1 VALLRPAGRGATR
14 YAYDLDGRALR
25 KVAEAE
31 AESDG
36 ASVGWEEVTLYAT
49 GRVVEVQH
57 EDGTS
62 ERLTYYPDHLLATR
76 TTREGVLV
84 SYQYDAANRL
94 LSATPSAASDAD
106 GERIWGAESGVPGA
120 CEGLVFGAES
130 VGATQRYD
138 AFGRVRE
145 SAGDGAGGPRALTEY
160 GADAAG
166 RERAGLPSRVSRG
179 SAFSTSYAYD
189 EAFNVEAVRTSQGT
203 AERRRFDEWDRPVR
217 LESGIAEGG
226 SYATVGAGPCEG
238 LAAGEA
244 GAEGAAAEL
253 AYDATGHV
261 VRERRL
267 QQHLTGSGA
276 TACRW
281 VETRYRYNAREQV
294 VAVEQTHLA
303 SPTEPG
309 VVVEA
314 AQEVVAYEYDEH
326 GRALRDVARN
336 AVSADLVTTYRYD
349 AAGRVV
355 GVTVGQAG
363 ELVTG
368 YDAKSRPVL
377 RTDGDAGVWRGRWDA
392 WDRLYREEPPTGA
405 VVVRRFDEAH
415 RPVRETVF
423 DGAPELGGAR
433 LADRAMAVTSFGEV
447 ARLVEVLDV
456 DPSTGVEELRVT
468 ERAFD
473 EAGRVVRVLSGP
485 PTAEGAL
492 DPARARRE
500 LERVYEADAGRVLVE
515 RFGGGAS
522 EGPLWERVLS
532 YAPENRTPWPDAQ
545 TLRES
550 VPGEAELRE
559 TWTTRWQRD
568 AFGRPVAERRDD
580 GRVLYTTYDRS
591 GGAIATRTGAGTT
604 RGSSQDG
611 RGLPVALLRPS
622 GRGATRAAYDLDG
635 RLLRKVASS
644 EPESSGASAGWE
656 EVTVYDATGRVVEVQ
671 HEDGTSE
678 RLTYYPDHL
687 VATRTTREGV
697 LVSYQYDAANR
708 LLSATPSAASG
719 ADGEPVTLPSSL
731 APLDA
736 GDAYAWDALSRRT
749 ASRRGR
755 EGVSGY
761 DASLE
766 VAWPSFDL
774 ASRPREERVGAR
786 GALAWSWDTWNRP
799 VSLELPSVARVGA
812 FGAADPLR
820 GWTRQYDTLDRLVD
834 LAGVGAAAAGTPGAT
849 LAWGGRDRLYAMTT
863 KSALGTGAR
872 LGYIAG
878 AGAQPPGVGGG
889 DGDGASR
896 WRLGTLVWGGAAE
909 GGAGAGS
916 GADSGATAPPAA
928 PWGSFGY
935 AWRGSE
941 SSEGD
946 ALKVGRAVLGASDAF
961 AGLGWT
967 IGYDGAD
974 RVAEAVP
981 GAGSLA
987 GGGAEGGGGSGAG
1000 GAGSG
1005 SSPEG
1010 MGADAYSYEY
1020 GIGDELTRR
1029 IDQRTG
1035 ELESVVSGA
1044 DGRLLALDGETFG
1057 YDPAGRRTEDA
1068 RFRYQWS
1075 WRGELVRL
1083 DVKEGAEEAWGSPY
1097 EGHMVRYIY
1106 DALGRLTSR
1115 THWGPLPEGE
1125 SDDTLRP
1132 FVERRDYVWD
1142 QQSRVAEIGY
1152 GDPEGAQVRWRKLYV
1167 PGPGGLDDA
1176 VQVVVQ
1182 NVDGSEALYSILRD
1196 EIGSVIALVAE
1207 DETREGAGGTVDP
1220 TRPAIPVR
1228 YRYSPFGA
1236 ALAETSPRVERL
1248 LFDNELVEVGGFRQ
1262 ADVPE
1267 RDDAVAAAGALRVW
1281 LSAALD
1287 ASTLGAGVV
1296 LESRTAGGAWTGVP
1310 AATPGGTE
1318 GLVLALDPE
1327 TGTELRVL
1335 LVEGWRRGVAYR
1347 VRLRAELR
1355 DVLGRAPPA
1364 SGPGG
1369 SASAAAPLQWTV
1381 PEGAGQAVAYEQR
1394 FASGERFESWAASGD
1409 TIGGRFPG
1417 GQNGLFHGLWTDPVS
1432 GISYARARW
1441 YDARTGSFLSEDPLR
1456 DVDSPNLY
1464 QYGFNSPFNFS
1475 DPRGLQAS
1483 DPELRLIYSLIQSA
1497 ADDAAEAEGV
1507 TNWLDE
1513 LKAGSAT
1520 GTRIHARMTKMLS
1533 PGGKYHH
1540 PRILTEVAVSE
1551 RGTIVD
1557 FYRNSRPAGS
1567 LVKDVVILREG
1578 TTKTDIARF
1587 GTKAKDVTLAVVDLK
1602 VGRHGADP
1610 KQGETLRRFGVTN
1623 IKLKLRSNFEAKQA
1637 ASRIRWANK
1646 IRGVPLLAG
1655 LAIGLTAAEAKAAI
1669 DEGDLDHALN
1679 VMTGL
1684 DLIEDAANLTG
1695 EALEKELR
1703 EYFDGLG
1710 ATPEK
1715 RCNAMEESGA
1725 PCRSD

>member
-1 VALLRPAGRGATR
+1 V
-14 YAYDLDGRALR
+14 
-25 KVAEAE
+25 
-31 AESDG
+31 
-36 ASVGWEEVTLYAT
+36 
-49 GRVVEVQH
+49 
-57 EDGTS
+57 
-62 ERLTYYPDHLLATR
+62 
-76 TTREGVLV
+76 
-84 SYQYDAANRL
+84 
-94 LSATPSAASDAD
+94 
-106 GERIWGAESGVPGA
+106 
-120 CEGLVFGAES
+120 
-130 VGATQRYD
+130 
-138 AFGRVRE
+138 
-145 SAGDGAGGPRALTEY
+145 
-160 GADAAG
+160 
-166 RERAGLPSRVSRG
+166 
-179 SAFSTSYAYD
+179 
-189 EAFNVEAVRTSQGT
+189 
-203 AERRRFDEWDRPVR
+203 
-217 LESGIAEGG
+217 
-226 SYATVGAGPCEG
+226 
-238 LAAGEA
+238 
-244 GAEGAAAEL
+244 
-253 AYDATGHV
+253 
-261 VRERRL
+261 
-267 QQHLTGSGA
+267 
-276 TACRW
+276 
-281 VETRYRYNAREQV
+281 
-294 VAVEQTHLA
+294 
-303 SPTEPG
+303 
-309 VVVEA
+309 
-314 AQEVVAYEYDEH
+314 
-326 GRALRDVARN
+326 
-336 AVSADLVTTYRYD
+336 
-349 AAGRVV
+349 
-355 GVTVGQAG
+355 
-363 ELVTG
+363 
-368 YDAKSRPVL
+368 
-377 RTDGDAGVWRGRWDA
+377 
-392 WDRLYREEPPTGA
+392 
-405 VVVRRFDEAH
+405 
-415 RPVRETVF
+415 
-423 DGAPELGGAR
+423 
-433 LADRAMAVTSFGEV
+433 
-447 ARLVEVLDV
+447 
-456 DPSTGVEELRVT
+456 
-468 ERAFD
+468 
-473 EAGRVVRVLSGP
+473 
-485 PTAEGAL
+485 
-492 DPARARRE
+492 
-500 LERVYEADAGRVLVE
+500 
-515 RFGGGAS
+515 
-522 EGPLWERVLS
+522 
-532 YAPENRTPWPDAQ
+532 
-545 TLRES
+545 
-550 VPGEAELRE
+550 
-559 TWTTRWQRD
+559 
-568 AFGRPVAERRDD
+568 
-580 GRVLYTTYDRS
+580 
-591 GGAIATRTGAGTT
+591 
-604 RGSSQDG
+604 QDG
-611 RGLPVALLRPS
+611 RGLPVAVLRPS

-656 EVTVYDATGRVVEVQ
+656 EITVYDATGRVVEVQ

-678 RLTYYPDHL
+678 RLTYFPDNL

-708 LLSATPSAASG
+708 LLSATPSAAVG

-849 LAWGGRDRLYAMTT
+849 WAWGGRDRLYAMTT

-967 IGYDGAD
+967 IGYDGAE
-974 RVAEAVP
+974 RVAAAVP

-1000 GAGSG
+1000 GAGFG

-1057 YDPAGRRTEDA
+1057 YDPVGRRTEDA
-1068 RFRYQWS
+1068 RFQYQWS

-1097 EGHMVRYIY
+1097 EGHMVRYAY

-1115 THWGPLPEGE
+1115 THWGPLPTGE
-1125 SDDTLRP
+1125 TDDTLRP
-1132 FVERRDYVWD
+1132 FIERRDYVWD
-1142 QQSRVAEIGY
+1142 QQSCVAEIGY
-1152 GDPEGAQVRWRKLYV
+1152 NDPEGTQVRWRKLYV

-1182 NVDGSEALYSILRD
+1182 NIGGSEALYSILRD

-1207 DETREGAGGTVDP
+1207 DETRAGATVDP
-1220 TRPAIPVR
+1220 TRPVILVR

-1236 ALAETSPRVERL
+1236 AMAETSPRVERL

-1394 FASGERFESWAASGD
+1394 FASGERFESWTASGD
-1409 TIGGRFPG
+1409 TVGGRFPG

-1432 GISYARARW
+1432 GVAYARARW
-1441 YDARTGSFLSEDPLR
+1441 YDARTGAFLSEDPLR

-1464 QYGFNSPFNFS
+1464 QYATWDAFNKTDPLGLCTGEDWDWRCALTALTSFATETAKDAGSAALNAVVGSADLMTAGSVSDARARAQTFFGAEGTFS
-1475 DPRGLQAS
+1475 KRVDAANRAGLQARA
-1483 DPELRLIYSLIQSA
+1483 DALTLGFFSA
-1497 ADDAAEAEGV
+1497 EDKGEHAMGLSGLGGV
-1507 TNWLDE
+1507 
-1513 LKAGSAT
+1513 
-1520 GTRIHARMTKMLS
+1520 
-1533 PGGKYHH
+1533 
-1540 PRILTEVAVSE
+1540 
-1551 RGTIVD
+1551 
-1557 FYRNSRPAGS
+1557 
-1567 LVKDVVILREG
+1567 REG
-1578 TTKTDIARF
+1578 GRRMGDAIADGNR
-1587 GTKAKDVTLAVVDLK
+1587 
-1602 VGRHGADP
+1602 
-1610 KQGETLRRFGVTN
+1610 
-1623 IKLKLRSNFEAKQA
+1623 
-1637 ASRIRWANK
+1637 
-1646 IRGVPLLAG
+1646 
-1655 LAIGLTAAEAKAAI
+1655 
-1669 DEGDLDHALN
+1669 DEFWLGFS
-1679 VMTGL
+1679 
-1684 DLIEDAANLTG
+1684 
-1695 EALEKELR
+1695 EALEGGSQFTLLVGGAAQGLAPR
-1703 EYFDGLG
+1703 PPRGAPPRGPRNPTVSDSPVPGLSPTGTPQRIQGPWTQRDLQRAQNGLG
-1710 ATPEK
+1710 PLDLAPARNRAGREVPIELHHADQMPGSAVHEVPPFHSGIRGAHPNRYNQGVTPRMRAEDA
-1715 RCNAMEESGA
+1715 RLHWQLRGQEMGNPPPAF
-1725 PCRSD
+1725 DL

>member
-25 KVAEAE
+25 KLAEAE
-31 AESDG
+31 PESGG
-36 ASVGWEEVTLYAT
+36 ASVGWEEVTL
-49 GRVVEVQH
+49 
-57 EDGTS
+57 
-62 ERLTYYPDHLLATR
+62 
-76 TTREGVLV
+76 
-84 SYQYDAANRL
+84 
-94 LSATPSAASDAD
+94 
-106 GERIWGAESGVPGA
+106 
-120 CEGLVFGAES
+120 
-130 VGATQRYD
+130 
-138 AFGRVRE
+138 
-145 SAGDGAGGPRALTEY
+145 
-160 GADAAG
+160 
-166 RERAGLPSRVSRG
+166 
-179 SAFSTSYAYD
+179 
-189 EAFNVEAVRTSQGT
+189 
-203 AERRRFDEWDRPVR
+203 
-217 LESGIAEGG
+217 
-226 SYATVGAGPCEG
+226 
-238 LAAGEA
+238 
-244 GAEGAAAEL
+244 
-253 AYDATGHV
+253 
-261 VRERRL
+261 
-267 QQHLTGSGA
+267 
-276 TACRW
+276 
-281 VETRYRYNAREQV
+281 
-294 VAVEQTHLA
+294 
-303 SPTEPG
+303 
-309 VVVEA
+309 
-314 AQEVVAYEYDEH
+314 
-326 GRALRDVARN
+326 
-336 AVSADLVTTYRYD
+336 
-349 AAGRVV
+349 
-355 GVTVGQAG
+355 
-363 ELVTG
+363 
-368 YDAKSRPVL
+368 
-377 RTDGDAGVWRGRWDA
+377 
-392 WDRLYREEPPTGA
+392 
-405 VVVRRFDEAH
+405 
-415 RPVRETVF
+415 
-423 DGAPELGGAR
+423 
-433 LADRAMAVTSFGEV
+433 
-447 ARLVEVLDV
+447 
-456 DPSTGVEELRVT
+456 
-468 ERAFD
+468 
-473 EAGRVVRVLSGP
+473 
-485 PTAEGAL
+485 
-492 DPARARRE
+492 
-500 LERVYEADAGRVLVE
+500 
-515 RFGGGAS
+515 
-522 EGPLWERVLS
+522 
-532 YAPENRTPWPDAQ
+532 
-545 TLRES
+545 
-550 VPGEAELRE
+550 
-559 TWTTRWQRD
+559 
-568 AFGRPVAERRDD
+568 
-580 GRVLYTTYDRS
+580 
-591 GGAIATRTGAGTT
+591 
-604 RGSSQDG
+604 
-611 RGLPVALLRPS
+611 
-622 GRGATRAAYDLDG
+622 
-635 RLLRKVASS
+635 
-644 EPESSGASAGWE
+644 
-656 EVTVYDATGRVVEVQ
+656 YDATGRVVEVQ

-678 RLTYYPDHL
+678 RLTYYPDNL

-708 LLSATPSAASG
+708 LLSATPSAAGG

-755 EGVSGY
+755 DGVSGY

-766 VAWPSFDL
+766 VEWPSFDL

-799 VSLELPSVARVGA
+799 VGLELPSVARVGA
-812 FGAADPLR
+812 FGAPDPLR

-849 LAWGGRDRLYAMTT
+849 WAWGGRDRLYAMTT
-863 KSALGTGAR
+863 RASLGTGLR
-872 LGYIAG
+872 LGYLAG

-946 ALKVGRAVLGASDAF
+946 ALKIGRAVLGASDAF

-967 IGYDGAD
+967 IGYDGAE
-974 RVAEAVP
+974 RVATAVP

-1020 GIGDELTRR
+1020 GVGDELTRR

-1068 RFRYQWS
+1068 RFQYQWS

-1097 EGHMVRYIY
+1097 EGHMVRYAY
-1106 DALGRLTSR
+1106 DALGRLTNR

-1132 FVERRDYVWD
+1132 FIERRDYVWD
-1142 QQSRVAEIGY
+1142 QQSRVAEIGSS
-1152 GDPEGAQVRWRKLYV
+1152 DPEGAQVRWRKLYV

-1248 LFDNELVEVGGFRQ
+1248 LFDNELVEVGGFQQ

-1281 LSAALD
+1281 FSAALD
-1287 ASTLGAGVV
+1287 IATLGAGVV
-1296 LESRTAGGAWTGVP
+1296 LESRTAGGAWTEVP
-1310 AATPGGTE
+1310 AATPGGSE

-1327 TGTELRVL
+1327 SGTELRVL

-1369 SASAAAPLQWTV
+1369 SASGAALLQWTV
-1381 PEGAGQAVAYEQR
+1381 PDGEGQTIAYEQR

-1409 TIGGRFPG
+1409 TVGGRFPG

-1441 YDARTGSFLSEDPLR
+1441 YGARTGAFLSEDPLR

-1464 QYGFNSPFNFS
+1464 QYALWSSFNYS
-1475 DPRGLQAS
+1475 DPLGLCTDEEWNLKCLWWTATGF
-1483 DPELRLIYSLIQSA
+1483 
-1497 ADDAAEAEGV
+1497 AAETAK
-1507 TNWLDE
+1507 D
-1513 LKAGSAT
+1513 AGSAALNAAVT
-1520 GTRIHARMTKMLS
+1520 SADLMTAGTVSDVRARVQTFF
-1533 PGGKYHH
+1533 G
-1540 PRILTEVAVSE
+1540 TEGTFSE
-1551 RGTIVD
+1551 RV
-1557 FYRNSRPAGS
+1557 
-1567 LVKDVVILREG
+1567 
-1578 TTKTDIARF
+1578 
-1587 GTKAKDVTLAVVDLK
+1587 
-1602 VGRHGADP
+1602 
-1610 KQGETLRRFGVTN
+1610 
-1623 IKLKLRSNFEAKQA
+1623 
-1637 ASRIRWANK
+1637 
-1646 IRGVPLLAG
+1646 
-1655 LAIGLTAAEAKAAI
+1655 
-1669 DEGDLDHALN
+1669 
-1679 VMTGL
+1679 
-1684 DLIEDAANLTG
+1684 DAANRAGLEARADALSLG
-1695 EALEKELR
+1695 FFSAEDKGEHAMQLSGLGGVRDGGRRMGEAIAEGESDEFWLGFSEALEGGSQFALTVSGGYRIAKGPAPAASSAPATEQLLLPPPPTVRHHIFNKFRGNSQKSQKYRDFFKRHGIKVDDFTVEIPEPMHREFIHRGGANWTTRWKRWIDENPDASTTRVYQFAGELMD
-1703 EYFDGLG
+1703 EYGL
-1710 ATPEK
+1710 
-1715 RCNAMEESGA
+1715 
-1725 PCRSD
+1725 SDLSIVPYRGPQ